1 MTICSVQETSVGSA
15 DIIVTEPLNSLK
27 EKLRLSAERDKRP
40 TGAPSA
46 ADLLIEERRQERI
59 RELIEEGW

>member
-1 MTICSVQETSVGSA
+1 MGSA